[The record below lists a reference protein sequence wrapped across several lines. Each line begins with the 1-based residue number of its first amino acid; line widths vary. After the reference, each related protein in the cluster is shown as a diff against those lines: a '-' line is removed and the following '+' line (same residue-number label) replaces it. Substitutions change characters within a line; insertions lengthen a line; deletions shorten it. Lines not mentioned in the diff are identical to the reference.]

1 MSALLPCSSRL
12 SLPPLLLS
20 FLSSLPILLPSLLL
34 LSSFSPLLSCPGT
47 GTPLLGPLLLS
58 RLRWVCAGLALRAA
72 CVPGLVLGLCCAC
85 AGLPLSLH
93 RVCSCSGL
101 ALLAVGLRWASAGLA
116 LGLRWACAGLALGF
130 HLRRGCTPALL
141 VLRLHWTAT
150 LRTCFRPP
158 RGPPRADGWRSK
170 TYRAFALR

>member
-1 MSALLPCSSRL
+1 VSWYRH
-12 SLPPLLLS
+12 S
-20 FLSSLPILLPSLLL
+20 FAGPS
-34 LSSFSPLLSCPGT
+34 SPLTLA
-47 GTPLLGPLLLS
+47 LG
-58 RLRWVCAGLALRAA
+58 LRWTCAA
-72 CVPGLVLGLCCAC
+72 CGLCAWACAGLVLGLCCAC